1 MLPSST
7 TGGNDIKFYSSVRMD
22 IRRIGAI
29 KQGDEIIGN
38 ETIVKVVKNKVA
50 PPFKIAEFDIYYGQ
64 GVSKESELIDLG
76 VKHNIVDKAGAWYS
90 YGSERIGQGK
100 ENSRIF
106 LKDNVDIAN
115 EIESKIIAI
124 TQGKEV
130 VKDNSKEDAEESE

>member
-1 MLPSST
+1 
-7 TGGNDIKFYSSVRMD
+7 MD

>member
-1 MLPSST
+1 M
-7 TGGNDIKFYSSVRMD
+7 
-22 IRRIGAI
+22 
-29 KQGDEIIGN
+29 
-38 ETIVKVVKNKVA
+38 KVVKNKVA

-106 LKDNVDIAN
+106 LKENVDIAK
-115 EIESKIIAI
+115 EIENKIIAI

-130 VKDNSKEDAEESE
+130 VKDNTKEDAKESE

>member
-1 MLPSST
+1 
-7 TGGNDIKFYSSVRMD
+7 MD

-38 ETIVKVVKNKVA
+38 ETRVKVVKNKVA

-106 LKDNVDIAN
+106 LKENTDIAN
-115 EIESKIIAI
+115 EIEKKIIAI
-124 TQGKEV
+124 TQGEEV
-130 VKDNSKEDAEESE
+130 VKDNTKEDAKESE